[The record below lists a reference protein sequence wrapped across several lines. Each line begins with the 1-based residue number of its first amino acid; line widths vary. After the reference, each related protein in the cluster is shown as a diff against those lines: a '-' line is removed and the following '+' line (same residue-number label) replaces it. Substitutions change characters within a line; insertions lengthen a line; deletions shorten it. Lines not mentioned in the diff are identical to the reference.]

1 MAEGIYSIIYENQKY
16 FQIMDLLSSIQ
27 NLGMVY
33 GFVKIDASLII
44 NKLNSGAF
52 NYENLLVI

>member
-33 GFVKIDASLII
+33 GFVKIDA
-44 NKLNSGAF
+44 
-52 NYENLLVI
+52 